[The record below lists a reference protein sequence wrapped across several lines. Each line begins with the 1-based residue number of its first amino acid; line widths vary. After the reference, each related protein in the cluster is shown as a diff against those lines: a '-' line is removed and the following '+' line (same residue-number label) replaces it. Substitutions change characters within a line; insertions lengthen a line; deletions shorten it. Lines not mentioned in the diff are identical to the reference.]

1 MRMALAC
8 QVVGE
13 GVLVGAVVGRS
24 VGEGACVGGAVVGT
38 VAGVVGDRVN
48 DPPGGADVTVD
59 SLVGDEVVEGKPGAG
74 FALVRATCLLA
85 GGGVPVD
92 TGLTQ

>member
-1 MRMALAC
+1 M
-8 QVVGE
+8 
-13 GVLVGAVVGRS
+13 GRS
-24 VGEGACVGGAVVGT
+24 VGAGACVGGAVVGT

-59 SLVGDEVVEGKPGAG
+59 SLVGDGVVEGWPGAG
-74 FALVRATCLLA
+74 VALVGTTCLLA